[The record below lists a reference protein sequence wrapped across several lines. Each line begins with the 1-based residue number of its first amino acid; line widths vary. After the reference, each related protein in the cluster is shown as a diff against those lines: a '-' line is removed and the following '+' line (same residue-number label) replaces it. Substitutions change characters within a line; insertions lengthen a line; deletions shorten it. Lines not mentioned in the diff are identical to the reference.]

1 MKKLKLF
8 TLTLGL
14 TLVVA
19 VRVIAGE
26 IQTGIVNPP
35 PPPQTQLLSTEETEP
50 TTDPG
55 NIHAGVLPSDLG
67 TEIILNL
74 LQVFSVY

>member
-1 MKKLKLF
+1 MKKLMQF
-8 TLTLGL
+8 TLTLSL
-14 TLVVA
+14 LFVLA
-19 VRVIAGE
+19 VGALAGE

-35 PPPQTQLLSTEETEP
+35 PPPQAQSLSAEETEP

-55 NIHAGVLPSDLG
+55 NIHTGILPRDLG

-74 LQVFSVY
+74 LQVFSMY